1 MTADTM
7 TAAERINLFHEEYPP
22 LKLPKTRNETLALAE
37 SYAEIAVEC
46 RDNGSPATAQD
57 FDLLALMLRKRGK
70 RMKERVSH
78 V

>member
-1 MTADTM
+1 MAINTM
-7 TAAERINLFHEEYPP
+7 TAAERINVFHEEYPP
-22 LKLPKTRNETLALAE
+22 LKLPKTREETLALAA

-70 RMKERVSH
+70 RMKGAMSH